1 MKKCKTCKEKKEL
14 TEFYAA
20 PKNKDKLCGSCKV
33 CSKTHTYLRYQKDM
47 KEEGPRPCAI
57 CKESAGDSTHRMKK
71 SIICAECFEVGYL
84 MSGAVAVMVG
94 VPKAGISGY
103 LNEKK
108 YHMVPLNDGFLNTK
122 FTVWKPTTVDEFVNA
137 MPVLC
142 ADKIKEYINLGYTRK
157 KMAELLGIHSYYVFK
172 YLRENNLR
180 TTTKGVRCM
189 EKGSQVYNR
198 VESGWE
204 AANQIMNER
213 VAMSR

>member
-14 TEFYAA
+14 TEFYNA
-20 PKNKDKLCGSCKV
+20 PGNADGLHGSCKA
-33 CSKTHTYLRYQKDM
+33 CLKAKDAKYLRDS
-47 KEEGPRPCAI
+47 GPRPCAI
-57 CKESAGDSTHRMKK
+57 CKESAGDSTHRIKK
-71 SIICAECFEVGYL
+71 SIICTKCHEIGYV
-84 MSGAVAVMVG
+84 MSGPVAEAVG

-103 LNEKK
+103 LNDKK
-108 YHMVPLNDGFLNTK
+108 YHMVPPNDGFLNVK
-122 FTVWKPTTVDEFVNA
+122 FAVWKKSTVDAFIKSC
-137 MPVLC
+137 PVL
-142 ADKIKEYINLGYTRK
+142 DDVQIKEFINLGYTRK

-189 EKGSQVYNR
+189 EKGSRVYNR